1 LYPSENRQALSQEG
15 LAIQF
20 FSRQF
25 ETRSLSMSGSIYM
38 AATGAM
44 AYEKRLQILS
54 NNLANVNTVGF
65 KKDRGRFRA
74 FELSQAVDNNNLP
87 ASWRQSQAPEY
98 WMQFSSYTDFSS
110 GERKITDNPYDLAL
124 SGRGFFCVETP
135 DGVRYTRRGDFT
147 VSSDEILVTQ
157 QGWPVMGQGGEIQ
170 IKLSKPSDEK
180 REFTVSEDGYVTVDG
195 SQVDR
200 LRIVD
205 FTNSSGLEKAGHNY
219 YRAVNPRTLEEMD
232 EDFKVSQGSLE
243 ISNVDVVRMM
253 TEMIE
258 VLRGYESYQ
267 KTMRSIDDM
276 NAKLINDV
284 GNSA

>member
-1 LYPSENRQALSQEG
+1 
-15 LAIQF
+15 
-20 FSRQF
+20 
-25 ETRSLSMSGSIYM
+25 MSGSIYM
-38 AATGAM
+38 AATGAL
-44 AYEKRLQILS
+44 AYEKRLQMIS

-65 KKDRGRFRA
+65 KKDRGRFKA
-74 FELSQAVDNNNLP
+74 FELSEAVDNKNLP
-87 ASWRQSQAPEY
+87 VSWRQSQAPEY

-110 GERKITDNPYDLAL
+110 GENKKTGNPFDLAL
-124 SGRGFFCVETP
+124 SGRGFFCIETP

-147 VSSDEILVTQ
+147 VNSDQVLVSHE
-157 QGWPVMGQGGEIQ
+157 GYPVMGRGGEIQ
-170 IKLSKPSDEK
+170 IKIAKPSDDI
-180 REFTVSEDGYVTVDG
+180 REFSVSEDGFVTVDG

-205 FTNSSGLEKAGHNY
+205 FTNSSGLEKAGHNF

-232 EDFKVSQGSLE
+232 EDFKVSQGFLE
-243 ISNVDVVRMM
+243 LSNVDVVRMM

-284 GNSA
+284 GSSA